1 MVVIDRQLDGAPA
14 PTAAVL
20 LLRLQPA
27 IDMTRE
33 QFFRFCQ
40 LNAELRIERTADGDI
55 AVVPPR
61 RWRDE
66 RAQPAAE
73 RAGGALGRCGWY
85 RGVAFDSS
93 VGFELPSGAVRSP
106 DAAWVRR
113 ARLTALS
120 AEQKQGF
127 LPLCP
132 DFVIEL
138 RSPSDSVAA
147 VQRKMEEYRAN
158 GARLG
163 WLIVPDHRRVAVFHA
178 GGEVEWLDQPASI
191 SADPVLRKFVLNL
204 AEIWESTL

>member
-55 AVVPPR
+55 AVMPP
-61 RWRDE
+61 
-66 RAQPAAE
+66 
-73 RAGGALGRCGWY
+73 AGGETSARNLRLSVQVGRWADADGT
-85 RGVAFDSS
+85 GVAFDSS